1 MSTEQPA
8 EQRSEKGGDQRPVVA
23 VVGPGAV
30 GGLLAWLLHRAGT
43 DVVAVGRPATVA
55 AIERDGIEV
64 RGEGGGTEFA
74 DERFGTGAERVRAS
88 VDVPEGASVILATK
102 TYGLDDVLPGIVA
115 ARPAEVLSL
124 LNGVEHMTPLREA
137 LPGVPVAGGAIAVS
151 ALRASTSV
159 IDLRSPFVR
168 IEVPEAAAGFATVSA
183 LTGAGPA
190 VRVRGTE
197 GEVLWGKYRM
207 LASIALLTSYW
218 RQPVAAALSE
228 DPELTEALL
237 SEVVACSNASG
248 VPASTLQ
255 LVEVLSSVPG
265 GMRTSLQEDLAAGA
279 PNELD
284 ALGGALLRIG
294 AANGI
299 PTPAVERIVGALTVA

>member
-1 MSTEQPA
+1 MSTEQ
-8 EQRSEKGGDQRPVVA
+8 RPDPVTDSVTDPVIA

-30 GGLLAWLLHRAGT
+30 GGLLAWLLHRAGH

-55 AIERDGIEV
+55 AIEAHGIEV
-64 RGEGGGTEFA
+64 RGEGGAQAFA
-74 DERFGTGAERVRAS
+74 AERFGTGVERVPAR
-88 VDVPEGASVILATK
+88 VDVPEGATVLLATK

-124 LNGVEHMTPLREA
+124 LNGVEHMTPLRDA
-137 LPGVPVAGGAIAVS
+137 LPGVPVAGAAIAVS

-159 IDLRSPFVR
+159 IDLRSPWVR
-168 IEVPEAAAGFATVSA
+168 IEVPEQAAGFASVAA
-183 LTGAGPA
+183 LTGAGPT

-197 GEVLWGKYRM
+197 GEVLWTKFRM

-218 RQPVAAALSE
+218 RQPVGAALSE
-228 DPELTEALL
+228 DPELTESLL
-237 SEVVACSNASG
+237 SEVVACSNASE

-255 LVEVLSSVPG
+255 LVEILAGVPG

-299 PTPAVERIVGALTVA
+299 PTPAVERIVSALSVA